1 MMFHSI
7 FRQINSQ
14 GFAMVTLMESEGVVF
29 KQYYV
34 YLFTSLLDF
43 GYTHVAASCHDS
55 MARQAGTTAPI
66 FFYIMCHSSS
76 LYGINQCSADMTSVP
91 ILHLSVIVVII
102 ARSIVL
108 EIEFLHH
115 SMFIRLNNNS
125 YWSYNGTSA

>member
-1 MMFHSI
+1 M
-7 FRQINSQ
+7 RLQNEWINPH
-14 GFAMVTLMESEGVVF
+14 FF
-29 KQYYV
+29 
-34 YLFTSLLDF
+34 DF

-76 LYGINQCSADMTSVP
+76 LYGINQCSADVASVP

-115 SMFIRLNNNS
+115 SMFIRLRNIS
-125 YWSYNGTSA
+125 PISLPLVTESWHYNTFVTKIASICQFLLE